1 MPVPDRPTIINAS
14 LSALTAA
21 GITLLTVRPD
31 HDLSRSAGIVTA
43 IVGAVGAATA
53 IHWSL
58 MDRRLRRVE
67 TLSTRM
73 VTYERDVL
81 TALHSE
87 DGPAQ
92 LLA

>member
-67 TLSTRM
+67 TLSTRI
-73 VTYERDVL
+73 VTAEQNVL
-81 TALHSE
+81 TMLKGD
-87 DGPAQ
+87 DGTDQ

>member
-1 MPVPDRPTIINAS
+1 MPGPDRPTIINAS

-67 TLSTRM
+67 TLSTRI
-73 VTYERDVL
+73 VTTEESVL
-81 TALHSE
+81 TALQGS
-87 DGPAQ
+87 DLPPQ